1 MSPAMEREDDITEE
15 ERARRMSSP
24 AGRRLVAAMRHS
36 VSRRGVNGSTFDRV
50 APEAGVSRGS
60 IAWYCGTKERLLAEV
75 MRADAEERLGRLHEH
90 LEGATSVDD
99 VVAATVRL
107 LDDFLD
113 PELGPSVLVHEM
125 RTFGLRNGAIHAVQ
139 AELQARWR
147 TAMVELLEVKSDEGV
162 IDLSGDPEAT
172 AALFTAVGQGIAAEA
187 MADPDWDRTETVR
200 QAEVAARHLLG
211 APGAPQEG

>member
-1 MSPAMEREDDITEE
+1 MEREDEIPDE
-15 ERARRMSSP
+15 ERARRMASP
-24 AGRRLVAAMRHS
+24 AGRRLVAAMRQS

-75 MRADAEERLGRLHEH
+75 MRADAEERLARLHEH
-90 LEGATSVDD
+90 FGRATSVDG
-99 VVAATVRL
+99 VVAASVRL

-125 RTFGLRNGAIHAVQ
+125 RMLGLRNGAIAAVQ
-139 AELQARWR
+139 VELQERWR
-147 TAMVELLEVKSDEGV
+147 SAVVELFELKAEEGV
-162 IDLSGDPEAT
+162 IELSGDPEAT
-172 AALFTAVGQGIAAEA
+172 AALFTAVGQGIAAEV
-187 MADPDWDRTETVR
+187 MADPEWDRTETVR

-211 APGAPQEG
+211 SPGDQQAR